1 MTAIGEKIASLRRE
15 ANMTQADLGDA
26 LCVTAQAISK
36 WERGQAEPDIS
47 TLLRISELFH
57 VSMDELLK
65 GDSTPAP
72 EAPPAG
78 AETAAHAVVAEGM
91 AEPAPAPAPVQEK
104 IKEAPVGNCAVCKQP
119 VSPDEVGRRTP
130 ILLCNTCLHRKTP
143 VGSCM
148 KCGREVCPADLSTA
162 PPIVICNRCKST
174 PHSNTASTRK
184 KGDTDDPNQ
193 AEGTRKTGRASF
205 FSKGR
210 TDAQKARAAEAEE
223 ERQELS
229 RGYIWGG
236 IAGAVVLL
244 CALLFLPEMS
254 IPLRVLSSVL
264 AGYAVFAA
272 VAQCLWETYL
282 LDVFEWFISRTV
294 QFPGIIFS
302 FDLDGLA
309 FLIVMKLLFAALGFL
324 FGVLMA
330 VLGIGVC
337 LVLGFVSFPF
347 SLLAKHRA
355 ASGDA

>member
-1 MTAIGEKIASLRRE
+1 MTTIGEKIASLRRE

-47 TLLRISELFH
+47 TLLRIAELFH

-65 GDSTPAP
+65 GDSAPAP

-78 AETAAHAVVAEGM
+78 AETAVNVGGAEGA

-130 ILLCNTCLHRKTP
+130 ILLCRTCLHRKTP
-143 VGSCM
+143 VGTCM

-162 PPIVICNRCKST
+162 PPIMICEHCQSD

-184 KGDTDDPNQ
+184 KGDTDDPDQ
-193 AEGTRKTGRASF
+193 AEATRKAGRASF
-205 FSKGR
+205 FSKEK
-210 TDAQKARAAEAEE
+210 TDARKAAEAEA

-236 IAGAVVLL
+236 IAGGIILFCCL
-244 CALLFLPEMS
+244 FFLPDMS
-254 IPLRVLSSVL
+254 IPVRVLSSAL

-282 LDVFEWFISRTV
+282 LDVFVWFVSRTV

-355 ASGDA
+355 ARGDA